1 MMTSI
6 TSTAPPPGQGR
17 SIRDVV
23 EHQHAL
29 VNEVFCRK
37 IFRQLLASLELQ
49 YAQQLPHRII
59 TPDTVVIQ
67 DSGEPVLLPSDEDDL
82 GQAGPAD
89 LHALAAVVHYA
100 ITAEWPPGAP
110 LRQRAQAGYSE
121 SLLGAID
128 KCLARDPRE
137 RPRTIDQLRD
147 LLGIVALVPAAPGAA
162 PAVVEPARKPV
173 AASRT
178 SWRNPNLSRAQRW
191 ALVGGAACLLLAAL
205 AGLVALLHDG
215 DPGDDVALSLPAAVH
230 EPRGLDP
237 NETVVWPP
245 SKDVPPA
252 IAAAPPGGGAA
263 TPPAARGTKA
273 APNQSTPSPVPATPA
288 RSGSPPPAQG
298 LAAAPRPDT
307 PHANPAIARTE
318 YKVMIKPW
326 GTVYVDGQDRGVSPP
341 VKRLVLA
348 AGKHTVRI
356 VNPAYPDRVLRIEA
370 GCSADGKIAHDFS
383 TASR

>member
-1 MMTSI
+1 MT
-6 TSTAPPPGQGR
+6 TSTTATATTPDQGR

-49 YAQQLPHRII
+49 YARQMPHRII
-59 TPDTVVIQ
+59 TPDTVVIH
-67 DSGEPVLLPSDEDDL
+67 DNGDPVLLPSDEDDL

-100 ITAEWPPGAP
+100 ITTEWPPGAP
-110 LRQRAQAGYSE
+110 LRQRKLAGYSE
-121 SLLGAID
+121 SLLGAVD
-128 KCLARDPRE
+128 KCLAHDPRE
-137 RPRTIDQLRD
+137 RPRTIEQLRC
-147 LLGIVALVPAAPGAA
+147 LLGIVALA
-162 PAVVEPARKPV
+162 PAVPASAPAAVAAPHKP
-173 AASRT
+173 AGASRT
-178 SWRNPNLSRAQRW
+178 GWRTVELSRTQRW
-191 ALVGGAACLLLAAL
+191 ALVGGAACVLLGAL
-205 AGLVALLHDG
+205 AGLVALLHNG
-215 DPGDDVALSLPAAVH
+215 DPADGVALSLPAGGHDA
-230 EPRGLDP
+230 RGLDP

-245 SKDVPPA
+245 SKDVPTG
-252 IAAAPPGGGAA
+252 IAAAPAGASAGSAPGTSLAKPPDRAPPPGTPDPAPRT
-263 TPPAARGTKA
+263 TPPARTAQA
-273 APNQSTPSPVPATPA
+273 AT
-288 RSGSPPPAQG
+288 
-298 LAAAPRPDT
+298 PRPDT
-307 PHANPAIARTE
+307 GRANPAIDARTE

-356 VNPAYPDRVLRIEA
+356 VNPAFPDRVLRIEA
-370 GCSADGKIAHDFS
+370 GRSPAGRIAHDFS